1 MNISGVSVVVAV
13 YHAGDLLPRLID
25 NLAIQENFILNENL
39 EILLVY
45 GDENEDLT
53 QFKETS
59 GIRLLYNADKDP
71 MSAKSIG
78 FRDSKFDYISFI
90 DQDEILINPSSLK
103 QKVALF
109 EAFKNLLIVFPT
121 GYLNRAGDGYP
132 NVYTSEYGDPYN
144 LYFFKIR
151 NNRSR
156 AQYLSARLGLKD
168 KGSYY
173 INNSLVTKMDSVLLE
188 SSSMSVT
195 VAKSRLMA
203 IFPEDKLQRESLP
216 LLSYLISRRNLPY
229 SLAILKDDLVEH
241 RSSASWRIILSKI
254 KWRVSNTLSVPGSGE
269 AVSAGIVARMLS
281 ANSSNSS
288 KPEIMKKIVFLCR
301 NIWYILRLVLLVPV
315 VLRTL
320 VIIYQQKQ
328 IAFFWHLILEYSI
341 PYYVIIGLV
350 SKLKRFVLSFF
361 HSH

>member
-1 MNISGVSVVVAV
+1 MKVSGVSVVVAV

-25 NLAIQENFILNENL
+25 NMEIQEDFILNNNL

-45 GDENEDLT
+45 GDENEDLS
-53 QFKETS
+53 QFKEKS
-59 GIRLLYNADKDP
+59 GIKLLYNANKDP

-78 FRDSKFDYISFI
+78 FRHSKFEYISFL

-109 EAFKNLLIVFPT
+109 EAFENLLIVFPT
-121 GYLNRAGDGYP
+121 GYLNRAEDGYP

-151 NNRSR
+151 NNHSR
-156 AQYLSARLGLKD
+156 AQYLSTRLGLVD

-173 INNSLVTKMDSVLLE
+173 INNSVLTKMDSVLLE

-195 VAKSRLMA
+195 VAKSRLTA
-203 IFPEDKLQRESLP
+203 IFPEDQLQRESLP
-216 LLSYLISRRNLPY
+216 LLSYLISNKEMPY

-254 KWRVSNTLSVPGSGE
+254 KWRVSNTLSVPGSDE

-281 ANSSNSS
+281 TDSS
-288 KPEIMKKIVFLCR
+288 KSSKSEILKKIVFFGR
-301 NIWYILRLVLLVPV
+301 NGWYILRLVLFVPV
-315 VLRTL
+315 AFRTL

-328 IAFFWHLILEYSI
+328 IAFVWHLILEYSI
-341 PYYVIIGLV
+341 PYYVSIGLA
-350 SKLKRFVLSFF
+350 SKLKSFVLSFF